1 MRKTEILII
10 AALLAGA
17 CKKDEPAAK
26 PATAPVAV
34 PAAGDKPP
42 PDNNAAPKVPEA
54 SPDRDAAFWTW
65 FKDHRLEI
73 AKIKKAD
80 EPIANEIASELHKV
94 DPRLIFELGIGIEP
108 KEFIVSA
115 DGRREVF
122 NAVKRLVAAAPAVPG
137 WKIIAFRPRK
147 SADLTIE
154 LGEGTKLGAND
165 LYFMVLPTTKPP
177 APLDIIVYVP
187 GLGENKDKDDALKQ
201 VGFLLL
207 DATLGEYDTETR
219 LGGVAFRS
227 TAEKPPS
234 AKPLRDLPKLID
246 GGK

>member
-1 MRKTEILII
+1 MRWIVI

-17 CKKDEPAAK
+17 CKKEEPAK
-26 PATAPVAV
+26 PAAAPVA
-34 PAAGDKPP
+34 PTPAGDKPP
-42 PDNNAAPKVPEA
+42 PDNAPKVPEPSA
-54 SPDRDAAFWTW
+54 DRDAAFWTW

-73 AKIKKAD
+73 AKIKRAD
-80 EPIANEIASELHKV
+80 EPIANQIASEMHKV

-115 DGRREVF
+115 DGHREVF
-122 NAVKRLVAAAPAVPG
+122 NAVKRLVAAAPEVPG

-154 LGEGTKLGAND
+154 LGEGTKLGAGD
-165 LYFMVLPTTKPP
+165 LYYVMLPTSKPP
-177 APLDIIVYVP
+177 APVDIIVYIP
-187 GLGENKDKDDALKQ
+187 GLGGGDKDKDDALKQ

-219 LGGVAFRS
+219 LGGIAFKS
-227 TAEKPPS
+227 TAEKPAS

-246 GGK
+246 AGK

>member
-1 MRKTEILII
+1 VPE
-10 AALLAGA
+10 
-17 CKKDEPAAK
+17 
-26 PATAPVAV
+26 APKA
-34 PAAGDKPP
+34 PER
-42 PDNNAAPKVPEA
+42 PKVPEP

-65 FKDHRLEI
+65 FKDHRVQI
-73 AKIKKAD
+73 AALKRAD
-80 EPIANEIASELHKV
+80 EPVANQIATELHKV

-115 DGRREVF
+115 DGNREVF
-122 NAVKRLVAAAPAVPG
+122 PAVKRLVAAAPEVPG

-147 SADLTIE
+147 APGLTIE

-165 LYFMVLPTTKPP
+165 LFFMVLPTTKPP

-187 GLGENKDKDDALKQ
+187 GLGSGDKEKDDALKQ

-219 LGGVAFRS
+219 LGGIAFKS
-227 TAEKPPS
+227 IAEKPPS

>member
-1 MRKTEILII
+1 MMRWVLI
-10 AALLAGA
+10 AALLLGA

-26 PATAPVAV
+26 PPEAPVAA
-34 PAAGDKPP
+34 PTPAGDKPP
-42 PDNNAAPKVPEA
+42 PDNVPKVPEA

-73 AKIKKAD
+73 AKLKRAD
-80 EPIANEIASELHKV
+80 EPVANQIATELHKV

-115 DGRREVF
+115 DGHREAF
-122 NAVKRLVAAAPAVPG
+122 PAVKRLVAAAPEVTG

-147 SADLTIE
+147 APGLTIE

-219 LGGVAFRS
+219 LGGIAFKS
-227 TAEKPPS
+227 IAEKPAV

-246 GGK
+246 TGK